1 MGRKCKDYSE
11 YINKQFGELTI
22 LSISE
27 PIKELKSQ
35 RICKCKCSCGKEIE
49 IKLNNILN
57 GTTKSCGHLRTN
69 AYSECVGKQFGE
81 LTILSI
87 SEPRKDLNSHRFCK
101 CKCSCGKEIETLFKH
116 VLAGLKKSCGH
127 LHTKDYSDYIGKQFG
142 ELTILSI
149 SEPHENKSS
158 LRYCKCKCSCGK
170 ETTALFQGVLN
181 GNTKSC
187 GHLYKKDYS
196 DYIGKQFGELTI
208 LSISEP
214 IKEKNS
220 ARLCKCKCSCGKETQ
235 SYLYGVLCGSTKS
248 CGHVHKERSP
258 EVLKKHM
265 QSLHK
270 RKEANTSNKSTG
282 IKNIS
287 FDEYGH
293 SYVVQITRNKVRH
306 VKRTSSLAKAIKL
319 KEQILKE
326 LGELD

>member
-1 MGRKCKDYSE
+1 MTKDYSN

-35 RICKCKCSCGKEIE
+35 RICKCACSCGKEIE
-49 IKLNNILN
+49 IRLANVLN
-57 GTTKSCGHLRTN
+57 GTTESCGHLRTN
-69 AYSECVGKQFGE
+69 DYSDYIGRQFGE

-87 SEPRKDLNSHRFCK
+87 SEPHKDLNSHRFCK
-101 CKCSCGKEIETLFKH
+101 CKCSCGKEIETSFKN

-149 SEPHENKSS
+149 SEPGENENRF
-158 LRYCKCKCSCGK
+158 RYCKCKCSCGK
-170 ETTALFQGVLN
+170 ETNAQFQGVLN

-187 GHLYKKDYS
+187 GHLNTKDYS
-196 DYIGKQFGELTI
+196 EHIGKQFGELTI

-214 IKEKNS
+214 IKEKNFV
-220 ARLCKCKCSCGKETQ
+220 RYCNCKCSCGKETRPQ
-235 SYLYGVLCGSTKS
+235 LHAVLNGNTKS
-248 CGHVHKERSP
+248 CGHLSKELLTEMNEKRI
-258 EVLKKHM
+258 KN
-265 QSLHK
+265 LHA
-270 RKEANTSNKSTG
+270 RKEAYNSNTSTG

-287 FDEYGH
+287 FDKHGH
-293 SYVVQITRNKVRH
+293 AYVVKIVRNGVRH
-306 VKRTSSLAKAIKL
+306 VKRTSSLENAIKL
-319 KEQILKE
+319 KEQILQE